1 MQKNIVLIGFMG
13 AGKSL
18 VAKQLAMR
26 LKTDAF
32 STDQW
37 IVEREGRPITAIFE
51 QQGEEYFRQCEREA
65 VTGISKL
72 SGKIIDCGGGV
83 VIFQENIDRLKKN
96 GILFYLTTSPEF
108 VYQRVKNHRH
118 RPLLNT
124 DKPVEVIARLL
135 NERRPFYEQADYT
148 VDTDGKTVSQ
158 TADDIMAILQKEKL
172 VNIPK

>member
-1 MQKNIVLIGFMG
+1 MQKNIVLVGFMG

-26 LKTDAF
+26 LKTDVL

-37 IVEREGRPITAIFE
+37 IVEREGKPITAIFE
-51 QQGEEYFRQCEREA
+51 QQGEEYFRRCEREA
-65 VTGISKL
+65 VAGISKL
-72 SGKIIDCGGGV
+72 SGQIIDCGGGV
-83 VIFQENIDRLKKN
+83 VIIQENIDRLKKN
-96 GILFYLTTSPEF
+96 GVLFYLATSPEF

-124 DKPVEVIARLL
+124 DKPVEVITRLL